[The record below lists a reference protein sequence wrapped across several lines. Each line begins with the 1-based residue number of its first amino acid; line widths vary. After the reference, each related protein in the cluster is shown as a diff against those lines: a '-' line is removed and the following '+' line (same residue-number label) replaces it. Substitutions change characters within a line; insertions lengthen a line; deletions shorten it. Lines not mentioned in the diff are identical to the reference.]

1 MGVGV
6 LSEGLARSG
15 CRDDRHRPGGRWAV
29 VVCGVYLG
37 VWLGLAAVASLFQAG
52 RQVSL
57 WYPPSGL
64 SMALL
69 LLFGLRYTPV
79 LLLTDVLAKL
89 AGITPDARWVDVV
102 SRAGWTTLVYA
113 GCAVV
118 LLRRV
123 RIEPRLLTQRDVSW
137 FLTLGC
143 VAAPLVAAVGQV
155 VAYDLSG
162 LLRWS
167 EVATDTAAF
176 WSGSAT
182 GIGMLTPTLLV
193 ASRRLP
199 GLVPGQPRLPAQTPV
214 GRPGRWESTGQAVL
228 LLAAVAFTYGGRAE
242 RSLDFTYLVY
252 VPLLWIAVR
261 AGFARTVLAVFVT
274 NVAAV
279 TLVGRAAGTHPLRLQ
294 LGLVTLTLAG
304 LLLGAVV
311 SQRTADTAAAAR
323 AARRDPLTGLSTRA
337 VLVDRLTAAA
347 GQQDRRPGVLTAV
360 LTCDLDG
367 FTSINAGI
375 GHAAGDRVLA
385 AVADRVRDTLRPGD
399 LAARVGGD
407 EIAVVLD
414 PVAGVEAAETAADR
428 LVTNLARPYLDE
440 GREINLTASVGIAVL
455 DPRSGA
461 HPTSTAGPRQ
471 RSTAG
476 DPAALADA
484 ERLLQGADAA
494 VEAAKARGGDRWEL
508 FTEALR
514 DKAHE
519 RLRRRATLRR
529 AVAAHAVE
537 VVYQPIV
544 SLPNQHTATVEA
556 LARWTDAG
564 VAVPPVEF
572 IAVAEE
578 TGLIHAL
585 GLHILDRACAD
596 LARWRATTAPGLRVA
611 VNVSPR
617 QLLDEHFPDDV
628 VSVLRRH
635 GLPPEAVELE
645 ITESSAMDAAGP
657 TRTVLHRLTAAGIG
671 LVVDDFGT
679 GYSSFAVLHD
689 IAFSGLKIDQ
699 SFTTRLPGDTET
711 AAVVGAIVAMAAHL
725 NLRVT
730 AEGVETP
737 EQLAM
742 LTALGCDH
750 IQGYLLGRPQPA

>member
-1 MGVGV
+1 MIIAGPPRV
-6 LSEGLARSG
+6 ASG
-15 CRDDRHRPGGRWAV
+15 HGHPGGGWVV

-37 VWLGLAAVASLFQAG
+37 SWLGLAAAASLFQAG

-79 LLLTDVLAKL
+79 LLVTDVLAKL
-89 AGITPDARWVDVV
+89 AGITPDARWVDVA

-113 GCAVV
+113 GCAAV

-143 VAAPLVAAVGQV
+143 VAAPLAAAVGQV

-167 EVATDTAAF
+167 ELATNTAAF

-182 GIGMLTPTLLV
+182 GIGMATPALLV

-199 GLVPGQPRLPAQTPV
+199 GLVPGQLPLPAQTPV

-228 LLAAVAFTYGGRAE
+228 LLATVAFTYGGRVE

-252 VPLLWIAVR
+252 VPLIWIAVR
-261 AGFARTVLAVFVT
+261 AGFARTVLAVFAT
-274 NVAAV
+274 NIAAV
-279 TLVGRAAGTHPLRLQ
+279 SLVGRAAAAHPLRLQ

-337 VLVDRLTAAA
+337 VLVDRLTAVA
-347 GQQDRRPGVLTAV
+347 GHRHDRPGMLAAV
-360 LTCDLDG
+360 LTCDLDN
-367 FTSINAGI
+367 FTGVNAGI
-375 GHAAGDRVLA
+375 GHAAGDRVLRA
-385 AVADRVRDTLRPGD
+385 AADRVRETLRPGD

-414 PVAGVEAAETAADR
+414 PVAGVAEAEAAAGR
-428 LVTNLARPYLDE
+428 LVTALAHPYLDQ
-440 GREINLTASVGIAVL
+440 GREINLTASVGIAIL
-455 DPRSGA
+455 DA
-461 HPTSTAGPRQ
+461 HPDTAPAATAGPGPRFA
-471 RSTAG
+471 AG
-476 DPAALADA
+476 DRAALAEA
-484 ERLLQGADAA
+484 EALLQGADAA
-494 VEAAKARGGDRWEL
+494 VEAAKARGGDGQAL
-508 FTEALR
+508 FTEVLR
-514 DKAHE
+514 ERAHE
-519 RLRRRATLRR
+519 RLRRRASLRR

-544 SLPNQHTATVEA
+544 SLPDQQTATVEA

-564 VAVPPVEF
+564 VVVPPVEF
-572 IAVAEE
+572 IAIAEE
-578 TGLIHAL
+578 TGLIHPL
-585 GLHILDRACAD
+585 GLHVLDRACAD

-617 QLLDEHFPDDV
+617 QLRDEHFPDEV
-628 VSVLRRH
+628 LSVLRRH
-635 GLPPEAVELE
+635 RLPPAAIELE
-645 ITESSAMDAAGP
+645 VTESSAMDATGP
-657 TRTVLHRLTAAGIG
+657 TRTVLHRLTAAGVA
-671 LVVDDFGT
+671 LVIDDFGT

-699 SFTTRLPGDTET
+699 SFTNRLPGDTDT
-711 AAVVGAIVAMAAHL
+711 AAVIEAILAMAARL

-737 EQLAM
+737 AQLAV
-742 LTALGCDH
+742 LNAAGCH
-750 IQGYLLGRPQPA
+750 HAQGYLLGRPEPAGL